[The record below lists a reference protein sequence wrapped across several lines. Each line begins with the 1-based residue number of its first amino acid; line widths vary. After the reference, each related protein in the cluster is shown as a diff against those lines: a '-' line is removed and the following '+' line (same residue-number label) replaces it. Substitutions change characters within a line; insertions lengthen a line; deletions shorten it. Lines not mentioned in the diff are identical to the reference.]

1 VRTLARSG
9 IALEAQLRAVAEVDF
24 IVAKARLFARVAD
37 GLNVR
42 QEKGLRR
49 MLETGSAGFE
59 GGMTAGKYISITRSS
74 PATATRDLSDLS
86 DLVDM
91 GALER
96 HGARRHVRYR
106 LTIATRR
113 VPRMVVDADGRVRA
127 EEG

>member
-1 VRTLARSG
+1 
-9 IALEAQLRAVAEVDF
+9 
-24 IVAKARLFARVAD
+24 
-37 GLNVR
+37 
-42 QEKGLRR
+42 
-49 MLETGSAGFE
+49 
-59 GGMTAGKYISITRSS
+59 
-74 PATATRDLSDLS
+74 
-86 DLVDM
+86 M

>member
-59 GGMTAGKYISITRSS
+59 GGMTASKYISITRSS